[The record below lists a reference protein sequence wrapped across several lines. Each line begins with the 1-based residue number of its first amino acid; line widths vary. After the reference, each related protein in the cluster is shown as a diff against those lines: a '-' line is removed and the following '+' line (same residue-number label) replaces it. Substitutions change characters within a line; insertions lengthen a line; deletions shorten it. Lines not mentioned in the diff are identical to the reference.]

1 MAGASRRF
9 APSTFG
15 LSSLLITAPRIF
27 NIRPGGNRVSIPGA
41 AVSLSVSL
49 QLAGDQHVSNALAA
63 LAVAIE
69 LGVAPQDAADCI
81 AKVAPSTGRGAAAWR
96 AGGGR
101 VIDDTYNAN
110 PAAVKAALDVLAREP
125 GYRVLLLGPMLEL
138 GDTSDLLH
146 SEVGRYARE
155 KGIDLL
161 ITVGE
166 EAAPA
171 GEAFGGGA
179 LSFPDQAALQ
189 AEFPTLPEEHVVWVK
204 GSRAAGLERT
214 VAWLLDSEEAATC

>member
-1 MAGASRRF
+1 M
-9 APSTFG
+9 
-15 LSSLLITAPRIF
+15 
-27 NIRPGGNRVSIPGA
+27 
-41 AVSLSVSL
+41 
-49 QLAGDQHVSNALAA
+49 
-63 LAVAIE
+63 AVARKYFGTDGIRGRANRAITPDLALRVGQAVGLVFQRGEHRHRVVIGKDTRLSGYMIE
-69 LGVAPQDAADCI
+69 YALVAGFTSVGMD
-81 AKVAPSTGRGAAAWR
+81 
-96 AGGGR
+96 
-101 VIDDTYNAN
+101 
-110 PAAVKAALDVLAREP
+110 
-125 GYRVLLLGPMLEL
+125 VLLLGPMLEL

-146 SEVGRYARE
+146 SEVGRYARA

-171 GEAFGGGA
+171 VEAFGSGA
-179 LSFPDQAALQ
+179 LSFPDQAVLH